1 MRQRPRSIGA
11 WRTWGLTAAVALT
24 ATGLLPLVSSP
35 PWPFLDGPRVPWW
48 LLAIGFAVAEIFVMH
63 LRIGRHAHSFSLSE
77 LPLVIGLAVAT
88 PVEIIVAQAIGVGV
102 ALAAHRKQRSLR
114 LAFNVSQR
122 SLTAVIAI
130 AVFAGVALAVP
141 EGWPAFWLAAFA
153 AMLVAD
159 VVAAVL
165 INAAISLSEGA
176 WMLFDQVVGIGT
188 VLTVANT
195 ALGVVAV
202 MVIREN
208 PAAIVLVALPA
219 ATTFL
224 AGKAYTDIQRKHD
237 DLVLLERSTRL
248 AQGTLQV
255 REMLPPL
262 LEHVREMFRADIA
275 ELVLT
280 SATDRE
286 PHLRTRLGPGSEAEV
301 MQPIT
306 LDSRVGVWAR
316 LAAEREAIVLPRPMR
331 NPHLARYFAEQDIVD
346 AVVAPVQSDDEL
358 LGTLMV
364 ANRLGE
370 FSSFGTEDLKLLE
383 TLANH
388 VGLAIRNAQLVR
400 RLEDAL
406 EHQTEIGRLKDEFVA
421 TISHELRTPLTSMKG
436 YVRTLLM
443 PDVELSDPERREFL
457 ERTDLAAER
466 LRSLIEDL
474 LFASRIESARSS
486 VTSDVVSVHA
496 IVDRVV
502 EERRATL
509 DDPGRLAVS
518 GTRGLPT
525 FRSNEEHVY
534 RILGNLV
541 DNAIKYSP
549 STVTISARDA
559 DGGVCISV
567 RDQGTGIPPEEQ
579 GRIFERFYQVDQS
592 LTRRV
597 GGAGMG
603 LYICRKAAEGLGGRV
618 WLERSDANG
627 SVFSLWL
634 PIQPGGDDRASVET
648 AIEPLVVVHP

>member
-1 MRQRPRSIGA
+1 
-11 WRTWGLTAAVALT
+11 
-24 ATGLLPLVSSP
+24 
-35 PWPFLDGPRVPWW
+35 
-48 LLAIGFAVAEIFVMH
+48 
-63 LRIGRHAHSFSLSE
+63 
-77 LPLVIGLAVAT
+77 
-88 PVEIIVAQAIGVGV
+88 
-102 ALAAHRKQRSLR
+102 
-114 LAFNVSQR
+114 
-122 SLTAVIAI
+122 
-130 AVFAGVALAVP
+130 
-141 EGWPAFWLAAFA
+141 
-153 AMLVAD
+153 
-159 VVAAVL
+159 
-165 INAAISLSEGA
+165 
-176 WMLFDQVVGIGT
+176 
-188 VLTVANT
+188 
-195 ALGVVAV
+195 V
-202 MVIREN
+202 MVVREN

-280 SATDRE
+280 SPSDRE

-306 LDSRVGVWAR
+306 LDSREGVWAR
-316 LAAEREAIVLPRPMR
+316 VAAEREAILLPRPMR
-331 NPHLARYFAEQDIVD
+331 NAHLARYFAAQDIVD

-436 YVRTLLM
+436 YVKTLLM
-443 PDVELSDPERREFL
+443 PEVELSDRERREFL

-486 VTSDVVSVHA
+486 VTGDVVSVHA
-496 IVDRVV
+496 IVDRVI

-541 DNAIKYSP
+541 DNALKYSP
-549 STVTISARDA
+549 STVTISARESHS
-559 DGGVCISV
+559 GVCISV
-567 RDQGTGIPPEEQ
+567 RDQGSGIPPEEQ

>member
-1 MRQRPRSIGA
+1 M
-11 WRTWGLTAAVALT
+11 
-24 ATGLLPLVSSP
+24 
-35 PWPFLDGPRVPWW
+35 LDGPPVPWW
-48 LLAIGFAVAEIFVMH
+48 LLAIGFAVAEIFVIH
-63 LRIGRHAHSFSLSE
+63 LRINRHAHSFSVSE
-77 LPLVIGLAVAT
+77 LPLVIGLALAT
-88 PVEIIVAQAIGVGV
+88 PGEVVVAQAIGVGV
-102 ALAAHRKQRSLR
+102 ALAAHRRQRSMR

-130 AVFAGVALAVP
+130 AVFAGVAGAVP
-141 EGWPAFWLAAFA
+141 DGWPGFWLAAFA

-165 INAAISLSEGA
+165 INAAISLSEGT
-176 WMLFDQVVGIGT
+176 WMLFDQVLGIGT
-188 VLTVANT
+188 VLTIANT

-248 AQGTLQV
+248 AQGSLQV

-262 LEHVREMFRADIA
+262 LEHVREMFRSDIA

-280 SATDRE
+280 SPTDRE
-286 PHLRTRLGPGSEAEV
+286 PHLRTRLGPGNEAEV
-301 MQPIT
+301 MLPIS
-306 LDSRVGVWAR
+306 LDSREGVWAR
-316 LAAEREAIVLPRPMR
+316 VAAEREAIVLPRPIR
-331 NPHLARYFAEQDIVD
+331 NAHLARYFAAQSIVD

-364 ANRLGE
+364 ANRVGD
-370 FSSFGTEDLKLLE
+370 FSSFGTEDVKLLE

-400 RLEDAL
+400 RLEDTIAH
-406 EHQTEIGRLKDEFVA
+406 ETEIGRLKDEFVA

-436 YVRTLLM
+436 YVKTLLRS
-443 PDVELSDPERREFL
+443 DVELSDPERREFL
-457 ERTDLAAER
+457 ERTDLAGER
-466 LRSLIEDL
+466 LQSMIEDL
-474 LFASRIESARSS
+474 LFASRIESSRPS
-486 VTSDVVSVHA
+486 VADDVVSVHA
-496 IVDRVV
+496 IVSRVV
-502 EERRATL
+502 EERTMV
-509 DDPGRLAVS
+509 DQPSRLEVT

-541 DNAIKYSP
+541 DNALKYSP
-549 STVTISARDA
+549 STVTISAREA

-618 WLERSDANG
+618 WLERSDENG

-634 PIQPGGDDRASVET
+634 PIRPGGNDRDTVET
-648 AIEPLVVVHP
+648 DIEPLVVVHP